1 MSSFKGR
8 NNDKRPFSSWLQ
20 KYWKYCMQVSV
31 YFYLHQSSRKYAQNR
46 MLKPSKL
53 WICDDIQK
61 KYTDLK
67 SLFASVDADL
77 IQDEKLKKEE
87 AKRDKLQIEYDRLSK
102 AMNSTDSANAIIE
115 YMTKTPNIKVC
126 HDIFIC

>member
-1 MSSFKGR
+1 M
-8 NNDKRPFSSWLQ
+8 N
-20 KYWKYCMQVSV
+20 V
-31 YFYLHQSSRKYAQNR
+31 
-46 MLKPSKL
+46 
-53 WICDDIQK
+53 IQK

-77 IQDEKLKKEE
+77 IQDGKLKKEE

-126 HDIFIC
+126 HDIFYKYLLLTWFNMI

>member
-1 MSSFKGR
+1 MIS
-8 NNDKRPFSSWLQ
+8 
-20 KYWKYCMQVSV
+20 
-31 YFYLHQSSRKYAQNR
+31 
-46 MLKPSKL
+46 
-53 WICDDIQK
+53 IQK

-102 AMNSTDSANAIIE
+102 AMNSNDTANAIIE
-115 YMTKTPNIKVC
+115 YMTKTPNIKVY
-126 HDIFIC
+126 DI